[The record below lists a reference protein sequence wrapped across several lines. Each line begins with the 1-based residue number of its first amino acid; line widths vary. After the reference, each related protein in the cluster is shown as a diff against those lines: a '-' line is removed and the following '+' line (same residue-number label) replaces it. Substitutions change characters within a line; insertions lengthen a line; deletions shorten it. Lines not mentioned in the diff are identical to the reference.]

1 MPEIRDSSA
10 TTQDDIFVSH
20 IVPEK
25 AIALVLQQV
34 VREAF
39 RNEVAVFVSSDQTSI
54 GGGPEWYQHIMS
66 CLGKATVLL
75 VLVSQESAGTAWV
88 NFEAGFGRGNN
99 ATVIPIAIRDFTFDR
114 LPFPLTG
121 INGRY
126 ISDIEGILYDISRA
140 TKRVGE
146 PVDAAV
152 YREAILAAEASVTYK
167 SIIVTPYH
175 SPGIGL
181 KFAIENNGNTDVDLL
196 ALEVWVPKQLV
207 PNQWPRSAFAN
218 VLNFDFSMLDGH
230 PHVRALYSS
239 TISNHP
245 NAVESLR
252 PVLTRSMG
260 RILPEYPVIPM
271 VFPTLTIDQ
280 WEEAPA
286 GAQDLLVKYQVHARH
301 HDTVREAKRIGDVGL
316 LRL

>member
-1 MPEIRDSSA
+1 MPEIHDNSV
-10 TTQDDIFVSH
+10 TVQEDIFVSH

-39 RNEVAVFVSSDQTSI
+39 RNEMAVFVASDQTSI
-54 GGGPEWYQHIMS
+54 GGGPEWYAHIMS
-66 CLGKATVLL
+66 NLRKATVLL
-75 VLVSQESAGTAWV
+75 VLVSQESARTAWV
-88 NFEAGFGRGNN
+88 NFEAGFGRGND
-99 ATVIPIAIRDFTFDR
+99 ATVIPIAIRDFTFER
-114 LPFPLTG
+114 LPFPLAG

-126 ISDIEGILYDISRA
+126 INDLEGILYDISRA
-140 TKRVGE
+140 TQRVAE
-146 PVDAAV
+146 PVDAAA

-181 KFAIENNGNTDVDLL
+181 KFAIENNGNTDLDLL
-196 ALEVWVPKQLV
+196 ALEIWVPRQLV

-218 VLNFDFSMLDGH
+218 VLSFDFPMLDGH
-230 PHVRALYSS
+230 PHVRAFYSS
-239 TISNHP
+239 SISNHP

-271 VFPTLTIDQ
+271 VFPTLTINQ
-280 WEEAPA
+280 WEAAPP
-286 GAQDLLVKYQVHARH
+286 GIQDLFVKYQVHARH

-316 LRL
+316 LQS